1 MTVQSTSLTSIV
13 APLPI
18 GSTVDGFTVDAVLAS
33 GARSIIYRAV
43 EAATGSSF
51 LLREFVPPGTSRRS
65 EDGSLGLVNSPGST
79 HGEVAS
85 VSAVARFIADSAMA
99 ATLHHPGLARVSRWF
114 KANGTAYL
122 VFPWQPGN
130 SLQARMT
137 SAPLNPAT
145 CLSIARPVLE
155 ALDFLHQKGIAHRE
169 VAPELVY
176 LGAGGGAVLLGPG
189 SAAPKAS
196 TPGQTAAHS
205 PYAAIE
211 EFQEDGAIGTWTDVY
226 ALAAI
231 LYHCFTGKAPPS
243 AADRAAAI
251 GRSEPDPLPAL
262 PAAPQE
268 HLAQGEIT
276 RLIER
281 GLILEPQP
289 RPQTVREWRARIL
302 RATIAPDVNAKPKA
316 AKPTTEQ
323 PTIERPTI
331 KRWLRYAPQ
340 ILVGVLLLGVVAAGY
355 YLVTET
361 GTSTTTA
368 PPGPDAAAA
377 AAAVAAET
385 ERWRQAL
392 EAHAV
397 ITYREFIKD
406 FPQSINVEQAK
417 EFIDQLED
425 LAWQDIV
432 AENTEAG
439 FIAHLENFP
448 EGRHAAEA
456 KAHIEEFRLKAA
468 KELREREERTRQ
480 DNLAWETARAKGT
493 LGAIDSYLAA
503 WPGGMHVE
511 EARSLRGGLQAAI
524 NDKGAFDVAAK
535 AHTIAAYRTYI
546 AAYPGGRHAKAAQD
560 AIESLTLRVGRTFR
574 DCGECPEMVVVPD
587 GTFWQGSSDVSTLA
601 ISIEKPRRRVTIAE
615 PFAVSVHEI
624 TMAEWDACVA
634 VQRCETRPEDN
645 GWGRGNRPVIM
656 VSWDDALQYSSWLSA
671 KTGQD
676 YSLPSESEW
685 EYLARGGEES
695 DWLGGESAAVCAYA
709 NIAGN
714 ETALDWRHRDCADV
728 TVAQTA
734 PVGSYKANSFGVY
747 DVVGNVA
754 EWTLDCM
761 NLSYLEAPT
770 DGSAWSRGM
779 CSSRMTRG
787 GSWFTGTKELRLPA
801 RFNLRSGDRNDFTG
815 FRLVRRVELP
825 RG

>member
-1 MTVQSTSLTSIV
+1 MTQNL
-13 APLPI
+13 APLEP

-33 GARSIIYRAV
+33 GARSIIYRVV
-43 EAATGSSF
+43 EAVTGSSF
-51 LLREFVPPGTSRRS
+51 LLREFVPPGSIQRNA
-65 EDGSLGLVNSPGST
+65 DGSLESAGVGSA
-79 HGEVAS
+79 G
-85 VSAVARFIADSAMA
+85 AVARFLADSAMA

-114 KANGTAYL
+114 RANGTAYL
-122 VFPWQPGN
+122 VFPWQPGK
-130 SLQARMT
+130 SLQARIAS
-137 SAPLNPAT
+137 SAPMDPAI
-145 CLSIARPVLE
+145 CLGIARPLLE
-155 ALDFLHQKGIAHRE
+155 ALDFLHQKGVAHRE

-176 LGAGGGAVLLGPG
+176 LGDAGGAVLLGPG
-189 SAAPKAS
+189 SAAPKGS
-196 TPGQTAAHS
+196 MPGQPAARS

-211 EFQEDGAIGTWTDVY
+211 EFREDGAIGTWTDVY

-231 LYHCFTGKAPPS
+231 LYHCFTGNAPPP
-243 AADRAAAI
+243 AEERAAAV
-251 GRSEPDPLPAL
+251 GRSEPDPLPPL
-262 PAAPQE
+262 AAASQE
-268 HLAQGEIT
+268 HVAQGEIT

-281 GLILEPQP
+281 GLILEPHP
-289 RPQTVREWRARIL
+289 RPQTIREWRARIL
-302 RATIAPDVNAKPKA
+302 RATIAASSAQASPSRVEKAKPA
-316 AKPTTEQ
+316 PEKPTTERRRIG
-323 PTIERPTI
+323 P
-331 KRWLRYAPQ
+331 KV
-340 ILVGVLLLGVVAAGY
+340 LVGILLLGIIAAGY
-355 YLVTET
+355 FLVTET
-361 GTSTTTA
+361 GTSK
-368 PPGPDAAAA
+368 PGGSASPDAVAAAA
-377 AAAVAAET
+377 ALALEN

-397 ITYREFIKD
+397 ITYREFIEE
-406 FPQSINVEQAK
+406 FPQSINKAQAK

-425 LAWQDIV
+425 LAWQDVV

-439 FIAHLENFP
+439 FSAHLETFP
-448 EGRHAAEA
+448 EGRHVAEA
-456 KAHIEEFRLKAA
+456 KAHIEAFRQQAA

-493 LGAIDSYLAA
+493 LGAIDGYLTA
-503 WPGGMHVE
+503 WPGGAHVE
-511 EARSLRGGLQAAI
+511 EARSLRGGLQATL
-524 NDKGAFDVAAK
+524 NDKGAFDIAAK

-574 DCGECPEMVVVPD
+574 DCADCPEMVVVPD
-587 GTFWQGSSDVSTLA
+587 GAYWQGSSDASALA
-601 ISIEKPRRRVTIAE
+601 INIEKPRRRVTIAE

-634 VQRCETRPEDN
+634 AQRCETRPEDN
-645 GWGRGNRPVIM
+645 GWGRGNRPVIL

-685 EYLARGGEES
+685 EYVARGGEES

-714 ETALDWRHRDCADV
+714 ETALDWRHRDCADE
-728 TVAQTA
+728 TAAQTA
-734 PVGSYKANSFGVY
+734 PVGSYKANAFGVY

-787 GSWFTGTKELRLPA
+787 GSWFTGTKESRLPA